1 MATIKAA
8 NMIKVLPCVLLL
20 FMPHA
25 ALSSEKLHQKNEA
38 LYKLLLETD
47 WTCEMFN
54 SSREH
59 NFCEAARDCVQYFDQ
74 EKVAQF
80 SYETFRTIC
89 SSVSPNMSAVMTTDV
104 SSPQIRPSSV
114 EVWGYGMLMVTLIS
128 LTSVVGVGVLPL
140 MSRSFYSNLLTSL
153 IGLAVG
159 SLAGS
164 AVFHLIPSAFRL
176 AEMDMYP
183 HHSYLNISLTVWAGL
198 YMFFIIERFLKIFMD
213 AKARKQGETVTGHSH
228 SHSHPTNGLT
238 SSSDLEKT
246 TLQCDNSVTSLDSHS
261 VTSPL
266 VECQCPTVDKDQEQD
281 KSVLYSNSQSAIRS
295 SFGHQDK
302 PHPVTRPTVEG
313 VKSLETGA
321 SGNKIATVAW
331 MIIFGDGIHN
341 FIDGLSIG
349 AAFSESILTG
359 MSVSLAV
366 LCEEFP
372 HELGDFAVLLN
383 SGMTTKQAMMY
394 NFLSACTCYLG
405 LILGILLGELDAN
418 CYIFALAGGMFLY
431 ISLVDM
437 VPELNESVEVASRTS
452 VKKAM
457 GTFGLQNVGIL
468 TGIVCLYTL
477 ARFQDDIQIGL

>member
-1 MATIKAA
+1 MSV
-8 NMIKVLPCVLLL
+8 VLNTVLLL
-20 FMPHA
+20 AGLNPVIC
-25 ALSSEKLHQKNEA
+25 SNN
-38 LYKLLLETD
+38 LYQENASLYQLLLQNQWSCET
-47 WTCEMFN
+47 CN
-54 SSREH
+54 SSQEIS
-59 NFCEAARDCVQYFDQ
+59 FCEAAKDCVQYLDQ
-74 EKVAQF
+74 EKIAQLN
-80 SYETFRTIC
+80 YETFRTVC
-89 SSVSPNMSAVMTTDV
+89 SQLSPNSTKEMLKDV
-104 SSPQIRPSSV
+104 TQPQSKPSSG
-114 EVWGYGMLMVTLIS
+114 EVWGYGLLMVTLIS

-176 AEMDMYP
+176 AELEMYP
-183 HHSYLNISLTVWAGL
+183 HHSYLNISLTIWAGL
-198 YMFFIIERFLKIFMD
+198 YLFFIIERFLKIFMD
-213 AKARKQGETVTGHSH
+213 AKARKQGETIPGHSH
-228 SHSHPTNGLT
+228 SHNGVPG
-238 SSSDLEKT
+238 SADLEKRM
-246 TLQCDNSVTSLDSHS
+246 LHDSSVTSLDT

-266 VECQCPTVDKDQEQD
+266 VNCVPIKDTDSAGQNNCVGNIQD
-281 KSVLYSNSQSAIRS
+281 KSALYSDSKSAIRS

-313 VKSLETGA
+313 VRSLETGA

-359 MSVSLAV
+359 ISVSLAV

-383 SGMTTKQAMMY
+383 SGMTMKQAMMY

-437 VPELNESVEVASRTS
+437 VPELNETVEVASRTS
-452 VKKAM
+452 VKKAV
-457 GTFGLQNVGIL
+457 GTFCLQNVGIL

>member
-1 MATIKAA
+1 M
-8 NMIKVLPCVLLL
+8 LGLLNL
-20 FMPHA
+20 FLVIIGPKI
-25 ALSSEKLHQKNEA
+25 ALSSENLNQRNEA
-38 LYKLLLETD
+38 LFQVLKSD
-47 WTCEMFN
+47 WTCEKLN
-54 SSREH
+54 SSQEH
-59 NFCEAARDCVQYFDQ
+59 SFCLAAKDCAQYFDQ
-74 EKVAQF
+74 DRLAMLGYQ
-80 SYETFRTIC
+80 TFRTVC
-89 SSVSPNMSAVMTTDV
+89 SELSPNTSEVMFRDV
-104 SSPQIRPSSV
+104 SSPTTRPSSG
-114 EVWGYGMLMVTLIS
+114 EVWGYGLLMVTLIS

-140 MSRSFYSNLLTSL
+140 MSKSFYSNLLTSL

-164 AVFHLIPSAFRL
+164 SVFHLIPSAFRL
-176 AEMDMYP
+176 AELEMYP
-183 HHSYLNISLTVWAGL
+183 HHSYLNISLTIWAGL
-198 YMFFIIERFLKIFMD
+198 YVFFIIERFLKIFMD
-213 AKARKQGETVTGHSH
+213 AKARKQGEIISGHGHSH
-228 SHSHPTNGLT
+228 NGAPN
-238 SSSDLEKT
+238 SSDPEKRI
-246 TLQCDNSVTSLDSHS
+246 LQCENSLTSLDT

-266 VECQCPTVDKDQEQD
+266 TECPVSLEEEHNSCVGSIQD
-281 KSVLYSNSQSAIRS
+281 KSILYSNSQSAIRA

-313 VKSLETGA
+313 VRSLETGA

-383 SGMTTKQAMMY
+383 SGMTMKQAMMY

-437 VPELNESVEVASRTS
+437 VPELNETVEVASRTS
-452 VKKAM
+452 VKKALQ
-457 GTFGLQNVGIL
+457 TFCLQNIGIL
-468 TGIVCLYTL
+468 TGIVCLFTL
-477 ARFQDDIQIGL
+477 ARFQDDIQIAL

>member
-1 MATIKAA
+1 M
-8 NMIKVLPCVLLL
+8 LLL
-20 FMPHA
+20 TLILVIVGPKI
-25 ALSSEKLHQKNEA
+25 ALSSENQNQRNSA
-38 LYKLLLETD
+38 LFQTLKSD
-47 WTCEMFN
+47 WTCDKLN
-54 SSREH
+54 SSQDLS
-59 NFCEAARDCVQYFDQ
+59 FCSAGQDCAQYFQ
-74 EKVAQF
+74 EGKLALL
-80 SYETFRTIC
+80 SYESFRTIC
-89 SSVSPNMSAVMTTDV
+89 SEVSPNSSEVMFRDSSAPTN
-104 SSPQIRPSSV
+104 RPSSG
-114 EVWGYGMLMVTLIS
+114 EVWGYGLLMVTLIS

-140 MSRSFYSNLLTSL
+140 MSKSFYSNLLTSL

-176 AEMDMYP
+176 AELDMYP
-183 HHSYLNISLTVWAGL
+183 HHSYLNISLTIWAGL

-213 AKARKQGETVTGHSH
+213 SKARKQGEVISGHGHSH
-228 SHSHPTNGLT
+228 NGVK
-238 SSSDLEKT
+238 SSSDPEKRM
-246 TLQCDNSVTSLDSHS
+246 LQCDNSLTSLDT
-261 VTSPL
+261 VASPL
-266 VECQCPTVDKDQEQD
+266 TDCPESTEEEHSNCVGSIQD
-281 KSVLYSNSQSAIRS
+281 KSILYSNSQSAIRA

-313 VKSLETGA
+313 VRSLETGA

-359 MSVSLAV
+359 ISVSVAV

-383 SGMTTKQAMMY
+383 SGMTMKQAMMY

-405 LILGILLGELDAN
+405 LVLGILLGELDAN

-431 ISLVDM
+431 IALVDM
-437 VPELNESVEVASRTS
+437 VPELNETVEVASRTS
-452 VKKAM
+452 VKKAVQ
-457 GTFGLQNVGIL
+457 TFFLQNVGIL
-468 TGIVCLYTL
+468 TGIVCLFVL

>member
-1 MATIKAA
+1 MAWILILLWVGA
-8 NMIKVLPCVLLL
+8 VL
-20 FMPHA
+20 
-25 ALSSEKLHQKNEA
+25 SNQNQNQRKEA
-38 LYKLLLETD
+38 LYEVLKSDLS
-47 WTCEMFN
+47 CEKFN
-54 SSREH
+54 SSQEQD
-59 NFCEAARDCVQYFDQ
+59 FCLVAKQCVKYFDQ
-74 EKVAQF
+74 EMLPQISLHV
-80 SYETFRTIC
+80 FRTIC
-89 SSVSPNMSAVMTTDV
+89 GELSVNSSDV
-104 SSPQIRPSSV
+104 ILRESSPTTKPSSG
-114 EVWGYGMLMVTLIS
+114 EVWGYGLLMVTLIS

-140 MSRSFYSNLLTSL
+140 MSKSFYSNLLTSL

-176 AEMDMYP
+176 AELELYP
-183 HHSYLNISLTVWAGL
+183 HHSYLNISLTIWAGL
-198 YMFFIIERFLKIFMD
+198 YLFFIIERFLKIFMD
-213 AKARKQGETVTGHSH
+213 AKARRQGESIPGHGHSH
-228 SHSHPTNGLT
+228 NNQNGVKA
-238 SSSDLEKT
+238 SSDHERRL
-246 TLQCDNSVTSLDSHS
+246 LQCDHSLSS
-261 VTSPL
+261 LETVTSPL
-266 VECQCPTVDKDQEQD
+266 TDSHFSPEKEEEQSNCVGSIQD
-281 KSVLYSNSQSAIRS
+281 KSILYSNSKSAIRA

-302 PHPVTRPTVEG
+302 PHPVTRPTVED
-313 VKSLETGA
+313 VRSLETGA

-359 MSVSLAV
+359 ISVSLAV

-383 SGMTTKQAMMY
+383 SGMTMKQAMMY

-405 LILGILLGELDAN
+405 LVLGILLGELDAN

-437 VPELNESVEVASRTS
+437 VPELNETVEVASRTS
-452 VKKAM
+452 VGKAVRV
-457 GTFGLQNVGIL
+457 FCLQNVGIL
-468 TGIVCLYTL
+468 TGIVSLFIL